1 MKQKK
6 LAQRQQTPEHPCTTR
21 VPWAEQSRALPG
33 IDIHVRK
40 VVHIGR
46 RNDNLLAGNTRG
58 AFTVARAL
66 TSKTGGGPAGA
77 APIAA
82 WTHRCTPAGL
92 RGRASR
98 QGSGQHCR
106 RLQARSA
113 GTCAQQQSR
122 RPSPLAALTDQQAAG
137 RATAARTRSR
147 VVPVP
152 ALPRLEPQTHALVST
167 LAWCSPPLCFRYLP
181 APYCACRRWLTAHSE
196 HMQLCTRSRQLRH
209 CENTRL
215 TNDRFSIAV
224 VVGAVQGVNAGIY
237 KDADVLNS
245 QSAGRPI
252 TYRFSPGSMPLCPI
266 SGMHLSR

>member
-1 MKQKK
+1 MYSCRFAWKGQSSR
-6 LAQRQQTPEHPCTTR
+6 QR
-21 VPWAEQSRALPG
+21 AALQE
-33 IDIHVRK
+33 V
-40 VVHIGR
+40 
-46 RNDNLLAGNTRG
+46 
-58 AFTVARAL
+58 
-66 TSKTGGGPAGA
+66 AGA
-77 APIAA
+77 IGGQMRTAA
-82 WTHRCTPAGL
+82 DTG
-92 RGRASR
+92 
-98 QGSGQHCR
+98 
-106 RLQARSA
+106 
-113 GTCAQQQSR
+113 
-122 RPSPLAALTDQQAAG
+122 PSPLAALTDQQAAG

-152 ALPRLEPQTHALVST
+152 ALPRLDPQIQALVST
-167 LAWCSPPLCFRYLP
+167 LTWCSEPLCFRYLP
-181 APYCACRRWLTAHSE
+181 APHCTLLTSADSKIAHSE

-266 SGMHLSR
+266 SGMHLTPSKAGRIRVCSDRPRGPGLRGLAIICLPQRVRMARHPTCALHSAANTL